1 MKHTDQVAAPVETIR
16 KRVKEL
22 RGRSSMTGAQLADQ
36 MVRQGVSWNRSIVA
50 NFEAGRRPNVSVT
63 EWLALAQVL
72 NVSPL
77 HLLVSPD
84 AKPTDVYQVTP
95 TRTALAFEV
104 REWVRGYYP
113 LNADEALFEREAPR
127 GETVSVS
134 LGEAGYQVTL
144 DRSPASMRALE
155 TFMRGTLPGMHPAD
169 DIYDTEGD
177 QS

>member
-1 MKHTDQVAAPVETIR
+1 MLMKHNDSVATPVETIR

-22 RGRSSMTGAQLADQ
+22 RGRSNMTGAQLAEQ
-36 MVRQGVSWNRSIVA
+36 MVRQGVPWNRSIVA

-72 NVSPL
+72 SVSPL

-84 AKPTDVYQVTP
+84 AKPTDAYQVTP
-95 TRTALAFEV
+95 TRAASAFEV

-113 LNADEALFEREAPR
+113 LNADETLFEREAPR

-134 LGEAGYQVTL
+134 LGEQGYQFTL
-144 DRSPASMRALE
+144 DRSAASMRKIESVINFL
-155 TFMRGTLPGMHPAD
+155 RPGGGDTLK
-169 DIYDTEGD
+169 GD
-177 QS
+177 QT